1 MSGDRS
7 SKRTHLAD
15 RLREQVYVTFTGLAV
30 IIALQSHAH
39 GLTALGAAT
48 TLSITVLGVLSAA
61 FIAEVITHMIVG
73 SALPDRDEVKHMFRS
88 TLGAIG
94 IVVLP
99 ILALV
104 LAAFGLWSVT
114 TGLTIASILL
124 IATLVAVVFLA
135 IRRTS
140 IGRWQQLAVLLALA
154 LLGVLVLVLEVAAH
168 G

>member
-1 MSGDRS
+1 MSGDRR
-7 SKRTHLAD
+7 SKKTHLAD

-39 GLTALGAAT
+39 DLTGQAAAT
-48 TLSITVLGVLSAA
+48 TLSITVFGVLLAA

-73 SALPDRDEVKHMFRS
+73 SALPDRAEVTHMLRS
-88 TLGAIG
+88 TVGAVG

-104 LAAFGLWSVT
+104 LAAVGVWSVT
-114 TGLTIASILL
+114 TALTIASVLL

-135 IRRTS
+135 IRRTA
-140 IGRWQQLAVLLALA
+140 IGPWQQLAVLLALA
-154 LLGVLVLVLEVAAH
+154 LLGVLVLALEVAAH